1 MVYIHSKIKF
11 RPLNSIHRFRFA
23 FKFPFITS
31 IYTSYE
37 WRETIQVVASRPR
50 PGWIEKNRGGG
61 R

>member
-37 WRETIQVVASRPR
+37 LLLLVPVQV
-50 PGWIEKNRGGG
+50 G
-61 R
+61 